1 MVMRVFVAGGSGV
14 LGRRLVP
21 QLVARGHQVTATT
34 TAKGKMRSLEQL
46 GAEAVVMNGLDAMS
60 VGEAVAAA
68 RPDAIVH
75 QMTAIAGK
83 PDFRH
88 IDRWFATTNRLR
100 TEGTDH
106 LVSAAQATGV
116 PHIVAQSFGNW
127 NGIQQGGW
135 VKTEEDP
142 LDPMTGHED
151 GVGADAI
158 RHLEEAVV
166 EAGGAAL
173 RYGGFY
179 GPGATDDQVEL
190 VRKRQFPL
198 VGGGTGYSSWV
209 HLDDAASATVLAV
222 EQRAKGV
229 FNIVDDEPAPASEW
243 LPYLAECAGAK
254 PPMRVPRWLARL
266 LGGRCGRG
274 DDDPGPGLL
283 QRQGQEGTR
292 LGAAL
297 PVLASGLQGGAGV
310 TRTEEF
316 EELRPL
322 LFAIA
327 YRILGTVSEAEDAV
341 QETWLRYE
349 ASPAPHT
356 SVKAFLSAVVTNISI
371 DVLRSARFRREQYIG
386 EWLPEPLVDDPY
398 EDPARAAELADSV
411 SMAALLLL
419 ERLSPLER
427 AVFVLR
433 EVFGFGFPEVAS
445 AVGRSEA
452 ACRQLAVRARR
463 HMDEGR
469 PRFEADRRE
478 REELA
483 QRFFDALREGDF
495 DGLRDL
501 LAADVT
507 MIGDGG
513 GRAPQWAKGI
523 FGLDNVVRVMASIF
537 PLLARIGGRVEPHE
551 VNGQPGAIIWDR
563 DDQVINTWT
572 LDILDGRI
580 QSIRSVINPD
590 KLGHVGPVADA
601 WAVLREANQA
611 RGSSD

>member
-1 MVMRVFVAGGSGV
+1 MGTSQTRQPQQAVTPTNVTGVSLNHRGVDPVRPSTPTISSRPPSLPCHRRRAVSSQVSEDRLWNREGDELCGCSWQAGPGC

-34 TAKGKMRSLEQL
+34 TSPAKLGLLEQL
-46 GAEAVVMNGLDAMS
+46 GAEAVVMDGLDAVS

-75 QMTAIAGK
+75 QMTAISMAHAGK
-83 PDFRH
+83 PDMKH
-88 IDRWFATTNRLR
+88 MDRLFATTNRLR

-106 LVSAAQATGV
+106 LLAAAEATGV
-116 PHIVAQSFGNW
+116 STFVAQSFGSL
-127 NGIQQGGW
+127 NGIRQGGW

-142 LDPMTGHED
+142 LDPLTGTVLQPMAEA
-151 GVGADAI
+151 V
-158 RHLEEAVV
+158 RHLEDAVV
-166 EAGGAAL
+166 KAGGAAL
-173 RYGGFY
+173 RYGAFY

-222 EQRAKGV
+222 EQQATGV
-229 FNIVDDEPAPASEW
+229 FNIVDDEPAPASRVAALSGRVRGGE
-243 LPYLAECAGAK
+243 AADAGPQVAG
-254 PPMRVPRWLARL
+254 PAA
-266 LGGRCGRG
+266 GRGRGG
-274 DDDPGPGLL
+274 DDDDRGARLL
-283 QRQGQEGTR
+283 QRQGQARAR

-297 PVLASGLQGGAGV
+297 PVVAPGLQGGAGM
-310 TRTEEF
+310 TRAEEF

-327 YRILGTVSEAEDAV
+327 YRILGSVSEAEDAV

-349 ASPAPHT
+349 ASPTQPT
-356 SVKAFLSAVVTNISI
+356 STKAFLSAVVTRISI
-371 DVLRSARFRREQYIG
+371 DVLRSARVRREEYVG
-386 EWLPEPLVDDPY
+386 PWFPEPLLTDPY
-398 EDPARAAELADSV
+398 EDPERSAELADSV

-463 HMDEGR
+463 HMDAGALGSRRTAGSGR
-469 PRFEADRRE
+469 NWR
-478 REELA
+478 
-483 QRFFDALREGDF
+483 
-495 DGLRDL
+495 
-501 LAADVT
+501 
-507 MIGDGG
+507 
-513 GRAPQWAKGI
+513 
-523 FGLDNVVRVMASIF
+523 
-537 PLLARIGGRVEPHE
+537 
-551 VNGQPGAIIWDR
+551 
-563 DDQVINTWT
+563 
-572 LDILDGRI
+572 
-580 QSIRSVINPD
+580 
-590 KLGHVGPVADA
+590 
-601 WAVLREANQA
+601 
-611 RGSSD
+611 RGSSTRSGKATSTACGSCSPPTFRWSGTAAARPRSWPGASSAPTRWPGCLPRSSPGSSGSA